1 MADELN
7 FQIPQ
12 EGFDSYLYGII
23 PDDQAV
29 LAGAFS
35 VAMQQVKNIQAINI
49 EQFAQVAYS
58 MENLAGLPFTAG
70 TDIPTDLVLATFAK
84 SQTALGAGVYGT
96 FTNSNFFGCMSGL
109 PYPLKAIYDGIKQL
123 ETQTLTSIYQNLYLA
138 VTWNAPSL
146 TVVSE
151 SREVEVSP
159 GVYVTEYRV
168 SSVTI
173 NNRGGGY
180 GRGSAPA
187 PSLTFDNG
195 ATASCTIGTDP
206 NEITGPNP
214 LFGKITDISVTSPGS
229 WQSTPPTVTIQYPPN
244 TYPGGSNSP
253 YGTTFLSPNDMNT
266 VINNSIQSYV
276 TAANNEIQS
285 IKQASASNF
294 KAATVLDTN
303 WNITGTALK
312 QEQRA
317 RYNFIPPVPIPY
329 DRWLNISPTAL
340 YVFVDSIPDMA
351 TKTLPHMAS
360 QTLEHISNLK
370 NTGGQSVVGMMR
382 QERNQDRLQEIG
394 IELDNNLPDR
404 LSVQLEKILLTNG
417 TLPLA
422 VDGIPS
428 PTGRPYTL
436 PAWPSVEVPL
446 SGSPCDNDVVT
457 QTISPDPVAI
467 FNVNTQTLEQITGTG
482 EGNIL
487 PILENTCLGPFG
499 NGSGPLI
506 PKPLPPGLPPPST
519 QCGEIPTDLAEEL
532 GFTPCVG
539 INDEIPVIVVNTK
552 TPLGPTPPLGI
563 PGGPAP
569 GSYTGTPTG
578 IPSNIGSNLP
588 AVVGPDN
595 TLILGSLNLQPPT
608 QILPPSLDTSYTGT
622 TLMPSTYD
630 INDAIDKVIE
640 CNCDCWVN

>member
-35 VAMQQVKNIQAINI
+35 VSMQQVRNIQAINI

-96 FTNSNFFGCMSGL
+96 FTHSNFFGCMSGL

-138 VTWNAPSL
+138 VTWDIPGGFSF
-146 TVVSE
+146 TYE
-151 SREVEVSP
+151 TREVEIDP
-159 GVYVTEYRV
+159 GPPPSYQTEYLLTGV
-168 SSVTI
+168 ACAVP
-173 NNRGGGY
+173 GGGY
-180 GRGSAPA
+180 GRGGTPA
-187 PSLTFDNG
+187 PTIVINNAGG
-195 ATASCTIGTDP
+195 ATVTVSIGT
-206 NEITGPNP
+206 NP
-214 LFGKITDISVTSPGS
+214 DDFSTYGKITGFTVSGATWQTSPPS
-229 WQSTPPTVTIQYPPN
+229 FVSIEYPPN

-253 YGTTFLSPNDMNT
+253 YGTAGWPGMNT
-266 VINNSIQSYV
+266 IIQNYV
-276 TAANNEIQS
+276 TAANSEIQA

-317 RYNFIPPVPIPY
+317 RYNFIPPVPVPY
-329 DRWLNISPTAL
+329 DRWLNIAPTAL
-340 YVFVDSIPDMA
+340 YVFVDSVPDLSK
-351 TKTLPHMAS
+351 KTLPHMSA
-360 QTLEHISNLK
+360 QTLEHISNLR
-370 NTGGQSVVGMMR
+370 NTGGESVVGMMR
-382 QERNQDRLQEIG
+382 QERNQDRLQEVG
-394 IELDNNLPDR
+394 IELDNNIPDR
-404 LSVQLEKILLTNG
+404 LSVQLQKILLTNG

-422 VDGIPS
+422 VDGVPS
-428 PTGRPYTL
+428 PAGPDYTL
-436 PAWPSVEVPL
+436 PAWPSVEVPI
-446 SGSPCDNDVVT
+446 SGTPCNNDVVT
-457 QTISPDPVAI
+457 ETISPDPVAI
-467 FNVNTQTLEQITGTG
+467 FNVNTQSLEQITGTG

-499 NGSGPLI
+499 NGSGPLV
-506 PKPLPPGLPPPST
+506 PQPLPPGLPPPST
-519 QCGEIPTDLAEEL
+519 QCGELPTDLAEEL
-532 GFTPCVG
+532 GFTPCVN
-539 INDEIPVIVVNTK
+539 INGEIPVIVVNTK
-552 TPLGPTPPLGI
+552 TPVGPTPPLGI
-563 PGGPAP
+563 PSGIPGGPE
-569 GSYTGTPTG
+569 G
-578 IPSNIGSNLP
+578 ISDANLP

-608 QILPPSLDTSYTGT
+608 QIIPPGLDTAYTGT
-622 TLMPSTYD
+622 TLIPSTYN